1 MISAKQ
7 CSDAADLLVDREE
20 LADKIARMRKAKRLR
35 LQYLPNTVESERF
48 GWIDGPEFDVS
59 AKMLKLL
66 LDGPLAEIA
75 AIDAQLR
82 TLGVEPPKDE
92 PAADGEAA

>member
-7 CSDAADLLVDREE
+7 CCDAADLLVDRED
-20 LADKIARMRKAKRLR
+20 LAQRITQMRRAKRLR
-35 LQYLPNTVESERF
+35 LQYLPNTVESERY

-66 LDGPLAEIA
+66 LDGPLAEIT
-75 AIDAQLR
+75 AIDEQLR
-82 TLGVEPPKDE
+82 ALGVEPPKDE
-92 PAADGEAA
+92 PATQGEAA